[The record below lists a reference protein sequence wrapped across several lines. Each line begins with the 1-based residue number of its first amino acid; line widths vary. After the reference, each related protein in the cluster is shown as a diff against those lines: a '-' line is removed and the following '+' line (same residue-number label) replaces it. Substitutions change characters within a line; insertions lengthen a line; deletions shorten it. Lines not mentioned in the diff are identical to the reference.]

1 MDLQVSLLRQLENKS
16 LSHNQKAEL
25 RCQLAREYED
35 TGEYESARE
44 VMNGL
49 WRRIGEQP
57 VIEGL
62 EQETAGEV
70 LLRAGV
76 LTGWIGSTQQIT
88 DAQEIAKNLL
98 SQSIAIFESLR
109 YARKILEAQTELALC
124 YWRTGAYNEGRILLQ
139 SVLASLTTDNELKA
153 KAVLRAG
160 IVESGA
166 GCYGE
171 ALRILTDADPLFE
184 KITAT
189 S

>member
-1 MDLQVSLLRQLENKS
+1 MHRIMQAKTRPALQTSCKSEYECLRWRAFYARQLENKS
-16 LSHNQKAEL
+16 FSHNQKAEL

-35 TGEYESARE
+35 ISEYESARE

-62 EQETAGEV
+62 EQETVGEV

-88 DAQEIAKNLL
+88 NAQEIAKNLL

-109 YARKILEAQTELALC
+109 YA
-124 YWRTGAYNEGRILLQ
+124 
-139 SVLASLTTDNELKA
+139 
-153 KAVLRAG
+153 
-160 IVESGA
+160 
-166 GCYGE
+166 
-171 ALRILTDADPLFE
+171 
-184 KITAT
+184 
-189 S
+189 